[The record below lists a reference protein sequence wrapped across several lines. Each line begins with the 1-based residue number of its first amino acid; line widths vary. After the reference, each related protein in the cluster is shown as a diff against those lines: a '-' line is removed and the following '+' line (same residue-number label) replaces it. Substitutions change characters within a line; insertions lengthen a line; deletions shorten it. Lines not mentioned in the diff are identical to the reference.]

1 MNKIKVAIN
10 GCGRI
15 GRAFLKL
22 AIKNENIEIVAVND
36 LGSVENIAY
45 LLKYDTAYGKS
56 GLDVK
61 IKNKLTANSSQP
73 TAKDEDWSKLIIEE
87 KEIKYFSEKD
97 PRNLPWGDLDV
108 DVVIEATGVFAS
120 YEKSQAHIDAGAK
133 RVVITAPVKDSSQLT
148 VDSKQQTMLD
158 RDASLAKTNF
168 AEQNSSRFTEGESSL
183 RALERSGEASQS
195 RNGDGEAVPD
205 YSKIEGRTI
214 LMGVNDDELKM
225 CKISSNASCTTNAGS
240 PILEILRNTV
250 GIEKAML
257 NTVHG
262 YTSTQK
268 IVDGPNE
275 KDFRKGR
282 AGAQNIIPSTTGAA
296 TATTKAIKE
305 LEGKFDGIS
314 MRVPVISGSLLDI
327 TFVAKKNTTVEEVN
341 SILEKASKDVR
352 WKDILSVTNE
362 PIVSS
367 DIVGSKYASI
377 VDLQFTRVV
386 DGNLV
391 KVLAWYDNE
400 MGYTNTLIK
409 HVVAVGKIL

>member
-1 MNKIKVAIN
+1 MEKKIKVAIN

-36 LGSVENIAY
+36 LGSAENIAY
-45 LLKYDTAYGKS
+45 LLKYDSAYGPS
-56 GLDVK
+56 GLNVTTEENLLVVEENK
-61 IKNKLTANSSQP
+61 IKYL
-73 TAKDEDWSKLIIEE
+73 
-87 KEIKYFSEKD
+87 SERD
-97 PRNLPWGDLDV
+97 PKNLPWGDLGIDI
-108 DVVIEATGVFAS
+108 VIEATGVFAS

-133 RVVITAPVKDSSQLT
+133 RVVITAPVKDSQPE
-148 VDSKQQTMLD
+148 DK
-158 RDASLAKTNF
+158 DA
-168 AEQNSSRFTEGESSL
+168 
-183 RALERSGEASQS
+183 
-195 RNGDGEAVPD
+195 PD

-214 LMGVNDDELKM
+214 LMGVNDDELKV

-240 PILEILRNTV
+240 PVIEVLRSTV

-268 IVDGPNE
+268 IVDSPNE

-296 TATTKAIKE
+296 VATTKAITE
-305 LEGKFDGIS
+305 LAGKFDGIS
-314 MRVPVISGSLLDI
+314 MRVPVISGSLLDV
-327 TFVAKKNTTVEEVN
+327 TFISKKDTSVEEVN
-341 SILEKASKDVR
+341 EILTKASQDPR
-352 WKDILSVTNE
+352 WEGILSVTNE

-367 DIVGSKYASI
+367 DIVGLSYASI

-391 KVLAWYDNE
+391 KVLTWYDNE
-400 MGYTNTLIK
+400 MGYTNMLIK
-409 HVVAVGKIL
+409 HVISAGKLL